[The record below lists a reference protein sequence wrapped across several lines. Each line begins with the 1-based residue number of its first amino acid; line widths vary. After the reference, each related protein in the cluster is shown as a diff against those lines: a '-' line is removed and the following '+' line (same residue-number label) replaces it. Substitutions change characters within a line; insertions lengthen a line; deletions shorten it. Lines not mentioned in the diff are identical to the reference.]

1 LRYGELSQR
10 CENEAGGLFPTF
22 CQGGVMSSVTEPS
35 STTIGTAVSNGNG
48 ISRVEHLFE
57 IVVFASRWIQAPLYG
72 GLIIA
77 ECLYAYKFLM
87 ELWEMVHE
95 LRSSSETIF
104 MLGILSLI
112 DITMVANLLTMV
124 VIGGYATFVSKLDL
138 EGHRDKPEWLSH
150 VDPGTIKV
158 KLAAS
163 LIGISSIHL
172 LKAFVN
178 VANVS
183 TEHIKWQIFIHM
195 TFLASAILLAW
206 TDKIMQKDRS
216 SKH

>member
-1 LRYGELSQR
+1 MP
-10 CENEAGGLFPTF
+10 AGN
-22 CQGGVMSSVTEPS
+22 GGV
-35 STTIGTAVSNGNG
+35 
-48 ISRVEHLFE
+48 SRIEQGFE
-57 IVVFASRWIQAPLYG
+57 IMIFASRWIQAPLYA
-72 GLIIA
+72 GLIVA
-77 ECLYAYKFLM
+77 ELLYAYKFLT
-87 ELWEMVHE
+87 ELGEMVYH
-95 LRSSSETIF
+95 LGNLTETVF

-138 EGHRDKPEWLSH
+138 EGHRDRPDWLEH

-178 VANVS
+178 VSNVS
-183 TEHIKWQIFIHM
+183 AEHIKWQILIHM
-195 TFLASAILLAW
+195 TFLSSAILLAY
-206 TDKIMQKDRS
+206 TDKLMQRDR
-216 SKH
+216 KH

>member
-1 LRYGELSQR
+1 VSHPSQPDPI
-10 CENEAGGLFPTF
+10 ESAAPV
-22 CQGGVMSSVTEPS
+22 QSV
-35 STTIGTAVSNGNG
+35 N
-48 ISRVEHLFE
+48 RVELAFE
-57 IVVFASRWIQAPLYG
+57 AIVFASRWIQAPLYG
-72 GLIIA
+72 GLIVA
-77 ECLYAYKFLM
+77 ELLYAYKFLS
-87 ELWEMVHE
+87 ELWHMMVDIRHLE
-95 LRSSSETIF
+95 ETQF
-104 MLGILSLI
+104 MLGVLGLI
-112 DITMVANLLTMV
+112 DVTMVANLLTMV

-138 EGHRDKPEWLSH
+138 EGHPDRPDWLSH

-195 TFLASAILLAW
+195 TFLGSAILLAY
-206 TDKIMQKDRS
+206 TDKLMQRP
-216 SKH
+216 KH

>member
-1 LRYGELSQR
+1 
-10 CENEAGGLFPTF
+10 
-22 CQGGVMSSVTEPS
+22 MSSVPKS
-35 STTIGTAVSNGNG
+35 SHSQAHSTPHAAVTAVEPTSNGKTV
-48 ISRVEHLFE
+48 SRVEQAFE
-57 IVVFASRWIQAPLYG
+57 TVVFASRWIQAPLYG
-72 GLIIA
+72 GLIVA
-77 ECLYAYKFLM
+77 ECLYAYKFLT

-95 LRSSSETIF
+95 IRELTETIF
-104 MLGILSLI
+104 MLGVLSLV

-138 EGHRDKPEWLSH
+138 EGHRDRPDWLSH

-178 VANVS
+178 ITNVDP
-183 TEHIKWQIFIHM
+183 EHLKWQIFIHM
-195 TFLASAILLAW
+195 TFLGSAILLAW
-206 TDKIMQKDRS
+206 TDKIMQKDRGA
-216 SKH
+216 KH

>member
-1 LRYGELSQR
+1 MSNAGASSH
-10 CENEAGGLFPTF
+10 AAAVSGGGGLPGRIE
-22 CQGGVMSSVTEPS
+22 QG
-35 STTIGTAVSNGNG
+35 
-48 ISRVEHLFE
+48 FE
-57 IVVFASRWIQAPLYG
+57 VVIFASRWIQAPLYG
-72 GLIIA
+72 GLIAA
-77 ECLYAYKFLM
+77 ELLYAYKFVA
-87 ELWEMVHE
+87 ELWEMVHSVRE
-95 LRSSSETIF
+95 LTETVF

-138 EGHRDKPEWLSH
+138 EGHRDRPDWLTH

-178 VANVS
+178 VTNE
-183 TEHIKWQIFIHM
+183 TPEHIKWKILIHL
-195 TFLASAILLAW
+195 TFLGSAILLAA
-206 TDKIMQKDRS
+206 TDKIMQKG
-216 SKH
+216 KH

>member
-1 LRYGELSQR
+1 MSDITHSPS
-10 CENEAGGLFPTF
+10 AGMPPAGS
-22 CQGGVMSSVTEPS
+22 GGV
-35 STTIGTAVSNGNG
+35 
-48 ISRVEHLFE
+48 SRIEHGFE

-72 GLIIA
+72 GLIVA
-77 ECLYAYKFLM
+77 ELLYAYKFLA
-87 ELWEMVHE
+87 ELWEMVYH
-95 LRSSSETIF
+95 LGTVTETVF

-124 VIGGYATFVSKLDL
+124 IIGGYATFVSKLDL
-138 EGHRDKPEWLSH
+138 EGHRDRPDWLTH

-178 VANVS
+178 VTQES
-183 TEHIKWQIFIHM
+183 PEEIKWKILIHL
-195 TFLASAILLAW
+195 TFLGSAILLAW
-206 TDKIMQKDRS
+206 TDKLMQRDR
-216 SKH
+216 KH

>member
-1 LRYGELSQR
+1 MAPTPHDPDRSVGVR
-10 CENEAGGLFPTF
+10 EASGALK
-22 CQGGVMSSVTEPS
+22 
-35 STTIGTAVSNGNG
+35 
-48 ISRVEHLFE
+48 RVELAFE
-57 IVVFASRWIQAPLYG
+57 TVVFASRWIQAPLYG
-72 GLIIA
+72 GLIVA
-77 ECLYAYKFLM
+77 ELLYAYKFLI
-87 ELWEMVHE
+87 ELWEMVHG
-95 LRSSSETIF
+95 LRDLTETAF

-138 EGHRDKPEWLSH
+138 EGHPDRPDWLSH

-178 VANVS
+178 VSNVS
-183 TEHIKWQIFIHM
+183 PEHVKWQILIHM
-195 TFLASAILLAW
+195 TFLGSAILLAW
-206 TDKIMQKDRS
+206 TDKLMQRDR
-216 SKH
+216 KHGS

>member
-1 LRYGELSQR
+1 MMSRSSDSPTGPVYLPARPNPFQFVER
-10 CENEAGGLFPTF
+10 GLEFT
-22 CQGGVMSSVTEPS
+22 
-35 STTIGTAVSNGNG
+35 
-48 ISRVEHLFE
+48 
-57 IVVFASRWIQAPLYG
+57 VFASRWIQAPLYG

-77 ECLYAYKFLM
+77 ELLYAYKFLN
-87 ELWEMVHE
+87 ELWHMIHDLGE
-95 LRSSSETIF
+95 LTETMF

-138 EGHRDKPEWLSH
+138 EGHPDRPDWLSH
-150 VDPGTIKV
+150 VDPGTIKI

-178 VANVS
+178 VSNTS
-183 TEHIKWQIFIHM
+183 PEHIQWQILIHM
-195 TFLASAILLAW
+195 TFLGSAILLAW
-206 TDKIMQKDRS
+206 TDKLMSKDK
-216 SKH
+216 KHDSGSRKVA

>member
-1 LRYGELSQR
+1 VNQPSPSESSPALPLSR
-10 CENEAGGLFPTF
+10 
-22 CQGGVMSSVTEPS
+22 
-35 STTIGTAVSNGNG
+35 TTH
-48 ISRVEHLFE
+48 RLEHAFE
-57 IVVFASRWIQAPLYG
+57 TMVFASRWIQAPLYG
-72 GLIIA
+72 GLIVA
-77 ECLYAYKFLM
+77 ELLYAYKFLN
-87 ELWEMVHE
+87 ELWEMVHGLRE
-95 LRSSSETIF
+95 LPETIF

-138 EGHRDKPEWLSH
+138 EGHRDRPDWLSH

-178 VANVS
+178 VANVPP
-183 TEHIKWQIFIHM
+183 EHIKWQIFIHL
-195 TFLASAILLAW
+195 TFLGSAILLAY
-206 TDKIMQKDRS
+206 TDKLMQKDK
-216 SKH
+216 KH